1 MKFERKVRNF
11 FAAIRVV
18 RQIPR
23 GNQYLESYV
32 FRHVSRAIPVEKP
45 PWTICLGA
53 AGMHG
58 VIGILGAVT
67 CHIHPCNT
75 STHHYSYRGSLHA
88 TDSERIREGTS
99 SEPRDE
105 NTRQ

>member
-1 MKFERKVRNF
+1 
-11 FAAIRVV
+11 V

-32 FRHVSRAIPVEKP
+32 FRHVSRATPVEKP
-45 PWTICLGA
+45 PWTSCLGA
-53 AGMHG
+53 AGWRGMHG
-58 VIGILGAVT
+58 VTGILGAVT

-88 TDSERIREGTS
+88 TDSEREFGRALPASLGMKIHDNRI
-99 SEPRDE
+99 D
-105 NTRQ
+105 